1 MSTSVAAVKSRGNW
15 EREAVARLPAIL
27 GEWLGEP
34 VVEVVLSA
42 QHDGVEIDAVARTPT
57 RTFVIEVK
65 GSDDIAALER
75 GLAHLLR
82 IPRGHGAIPL
92 LVVPYM
98 GPRARTWAR
107 EKQVSWADLSGNADI
122 RAPNLRVFVAGNVNQ
137 YAHSGRPANP
147 FAPKYARVSR
157 VLLAE
162 ADRWWRQRDLC
173 SETALSDAT
182 VSRAVGHLKQAHL
195 LETDSDG
202 AVRAR
207 APSLL
212 LDAWAQR
219 YSFADHRVHR
229 FQTVARTG
237 HAALQSL
244 AKKLSSTGTT
254 WAATGLSAAYMWTQ
268 FADFRLTTVFVDQL
282 PRDTEALGLH
292 PVERGENVWLVVPRD
307 EGVFYKKVEQGV
319 WCAHPVQVYLDLL
332 GHPERAAEAATRLRA
347 DLLQWR
353 A

>member
-1 MSTSVAAVKSRGNW
+1 MSTAKTIGPRGAWEKEAAS
-15 EREAVARLPAIL
+15 RLPDLL
-27 GEWLGEP
+27 GDWLGEP
-34 VVEVVLSA
+34 VMEILSNDIREGIEIDLSARTANHALAVEVKA
-42 QHDGVEIDAVARTPT
+42 
-57 RTFVIEVK
+57 
-65 GSDDIAALER
+65 SDDIGALER
-75 GLAHLLR
+75 ALARLR
-82 IPRGHGAIPL
+82 QIPSCTGEIPL

-98 GPRARTWAR
+98 GPGARTWAR
-107 EKQVSWADLSGNADI
+107 EKRVSWADLSGNADI
-122 RAPNLRVFVAGNVNQ
+122 RAPNLRVFVAGNGNR
-137 YAHSGRPANP
+137 YAHSGRPANA

-157 VLLAE
+157 VLLSD

-182 VSRAVGHLKQAHL
+182 VSRAVGNLKQADL
-195 LETDSDG
+195 LETNSDG

-207 APSLL
+207 EPSVL

-219 YSFADHRVHR
+219 YSFADHQVHR

-237 HAALQSL
+237 HAALLSL
-244 AKKLSSTGTT
+244 AKKLSTTRTT

-268 FADFRLTTVFVDQL
+268 FADFRLTTLFVDQL

-292 PVERGENVWLVVPRD
+292 RVERGENVWLVVPRD
-307 EGVFYKKVEQGV
+307 EGVFYEKVEQGV

-332 GHPERAAEAATRLRA
+332 GHPERAAEAAARLRA
-347 DLLQWR
+347 DLLHWR